1 MYIITIAYTISI
13 CVNVQTDGKLMIKHD
28 LIYLLDILN
37 VVYYVEL
44 AFNLDRLLQKRQ
56 IVRNFKDKTKNF
68 LISEYLISAV

>member
-1 MYIITIAYTISI
+1 
-13 CVNVQTDGKLMIKHD
+13 MIKHD

-44 AFNLDRLLQKRQ
+44 AFNLDRFLQKRQ

>member
-1 MYIITIAYTISI
+1 M
-13 CVNVQTDGKLMIKHD
+13 NVQTDGKLMIKHD

>member
-44 AFNLDRLLQKRQ
+44 AFNLDRFLQKRQ